1 MLEHNV
7 LLTQLHPVRAAIS
20 QEHHANRHLGG
31 QAERVRG
38 VCPGRLK
45 ARLVAT
51 LQGRRNVIDPRC
63 ERTKPG
69 INTREVVQ
77 ATGDFADDAG
87 TRLFPGL
94 TERPISATMMRTKSA
109 AMHQGP

>member
-1 MLEHNV
+1 MKARTSGSAAPIS
-7 LLTQLHPVRAAIS
+7 LTS
-20 QEHHANRHLGG
+20 SS
-31 QAERVRG
+31 
-38 VCPGRLK
+38 GRPSTTVK

-109 AMHQGP
+109 TMHQGP